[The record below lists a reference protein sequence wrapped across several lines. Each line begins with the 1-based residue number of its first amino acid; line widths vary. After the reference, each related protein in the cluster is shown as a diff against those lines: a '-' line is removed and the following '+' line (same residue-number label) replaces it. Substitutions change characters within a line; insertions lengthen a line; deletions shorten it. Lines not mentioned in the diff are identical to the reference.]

1 MSSGARQVHGSPQR
15 ACRMMKLMRLTQE
28 AIVRETELFA
38 MLEGAGDAAF
48 VVDQG
53 GMIRFWNRSAEKLLG
68 WRSAEVLNRHCAAIL
83 EGTDCTGAEVCRP
96 ECAVMEIARR
106 FTEITAYDLKAKTA
120 SGGNKWVN
128 VSVIVARSEP
138 EGARLLVH
146 LLRDIDARKQLENLT
161 KEIAI
166 HVGQLTGQQAEQLV
180 APGRAP
186 APTIELTPQERRIVQ
201 LLSQGRSTTAISREL
216 QISPVT
222 ARNHVQHILRKLGA
236 HTRLEAVMRA
246 AEERLL

>member
-1 MSSGARQVHGSPQR
+1 
-15 ACRMMKLMRLTQE
+15 MKVMRLTE
-28 AIVRETELFA
+28 EVSVRETDLFA
-38 MLEGAGDAAF
+38 MLEGTGDAAL

-53 GMIRFWNRSAEKLLG
+53 GMIRFWNQSAERLLG
-68 WRSAEVLNRHCAAIL
+68 WRSAEVLNRHCAAVL
-83 EGTDCTGAEVCRP
+83 EGTDCAGAQVCGP
-96 ECAVMEIARR
+96 ECAVMVIARR

-120 SGGNKWVN
+120 SGSSKWVN

-138 EGARLLVH
+138 KGARLLVH

-166 HVGQLTGQQAEQLV
+166 RIGQLTGQQAEQLV

-186 APTIELTPQERRIVQ
+186 APTVELTPQERRIIQ
-201 LLSQGRSTTAISREL
+201 LLSQGRSTAAISREL

-222 ARNHVQHILRKLGA
+222 ARNHIQHILRKLGS